1 VNQLQITDDEIYS
14 FERYAFRRFYGR
26 PIAVWRMLKRVTSWH
41 HIRDLFVAA
50 NILLLG
56 KHKKKGG
63 YNWDGWR
70 GLNEEDF
77 LDITLGPDQFPQ
89 RLTFQLRQG
98 VMA

>member
-1 VNQLQITDDEIYS
+1 
-14 FERYAFRRFYGR
+14 
-26 PIAVWRMLKRVTSWH
+26 
-41 HIRDLFVAA
+41 
-50 NILLLG
+50 LLLG

-63 YNWDGWR
+63 YDWDGWR